1 MQPFVRGG
9 GTGWEIPS
17 SAVGESKAQGDGK
30 DGHRSELQRRPD
42 AGPSASALLRA
53 LRALRNP
60 AFPAPLD
67 LRLSKPL
74 HSHLPPCSPASH
86 PLRVLFFLRLI
97 SHILRGETPAQ
108 DSTRNVSLLFLIII
122 WTKKFLD
129 RAASSS
135 AALSGN
141 FQKEH
146 FINLRSEHST
156 NTTQPPAAL
165 LSATPGEEV
174 EGVLSTPSG

>member
-1 MQPFVRGG
+1 MLPFVRGG
-9 GTGWEIPS
+9 DAGPEVPD
-17 SAVGESKAQGDGK
+17 SAVGESKGRGAPK
-30 DGHRSELQRRPD
+30 AGHRSELQRRPD

-97 SHILRGETPAQ
+97 SHILGGETPAPNN
-108 DSTRNVSLLFLIII
+108 TRNVSLLFLIII

-156 NTTQPPAAL
+156 DTTQTPAAL

>member
-1 MQPFVRGG
+1 MQGRCGGMQPFVRGG
-9 GTGWEIPS
+9 GTGWEVPS
-17 SAVGESKAQGDGK
+17 SAVGESKAQGGGK

-86 PLRVLFFLRLI
+86 PLRVLSFLHLH
-97 SHILRGETPAQ
+97 SHILGGETPAPNN
-108 DSTRNVSLLFLIII
+108 TRNVSLLFLIYNMDQKVPGQGCLII
-122 WTKKFLD
+122 SGPI
-129 RAASSS
+129 RE
-135 AALSGN
+135 LSKGTFYQLKVGTSYGYN
-141 FQKEH
+141 P
-146 FINLRSEHST
+146 N
-156 NTTQPPAAL
+156 
-165 LSATPGEEV
+165 
-174 EGVLSTPSG
+174 PSGPPFRHPRGGS

>member
-1 MQPFVRGG
+1 MAASK
-9 GTGWEIPS
+9 TE
-17 SAVGESKAQGDGK
+17 SARKG
-30 DGHRSELQRRPD
+30 GHRSELRRRLD
-42 AGPSASALLRA
+42 AGPSAYALLRA

-86 PLRVLFFLRLI
+86 PLRVLSFLHLI
-97 SHILRGETPAQ
+97 SHILGGETPAQ
-108 DSTRNVSLLFLIII
+108 DSTRNFSLLFLIII

-146 FINLRSEHST
+146 FINLRSEHRT
-156 NTTQPPAAL
+156 DTPQTPAAL

>member
-1 MQPFVRGG
+1 MG
-9 GTGWEIPS
+9 
-17 SAVGESKAQGDGK
+17 ASKAQGTGK

-86 PLRVLFFLRLI
+86 PLRVLSFLHLH
-97 SHILRGETPAQ
+97 SHILGGETPAQ
-108 DSTRNVSLLFLIII
+108 NNTRNLFLIII

-146 FINLRSEHST
+146 FINLRSEHRT
-156 NTTQPPAAL
+156 DTTQTPAAL
-165 LSATPGEEV
+165 LFATPGEEV